1 MPDCSPESLLRKV
14 REGFQKRP
22 DKFAKLHHVLFPK
35 YPSKKIAQL
44 NDEIYKIRAF
54 YQKHSD
60 SRRSDYSKVGM
71 RPVPMH
77 ILYTGS
83 SRKTMLAALPQHMA
97 DKIIAN
103 EAEIERLEAQHKHRQ
118 DRVPNI
124 ILKLCEKK
132 KARFLAKHPEA
143 IECSFLAFNARLR
156 NTQRAAELRSALRG
170 CDASSS
176 TSDLESYISLTSS
189 IANLSDGS
197 SSNSSH
203 TGLTLSDSDIDDEP
217 PIAADEPTP
226 QVVSSITQA
235 DTSTQTDSTHFTA
248 ISATQTDPLPQDQSA
263 EQVSFLRLEVQRLRD
278 QIDELIDDAERRGQF
293 DNLNPQQSKEKKG
306 ALAKFFSMKKKK

>member
-1 MPDCSPESLLRKV
+1 
-14 REGFQKRP
+14 
-22 DKFAKLHHVLFPK
+22 
-35 YPSKKIAQL
+35 
-44 NDEIYKIRAF
+44 
-54 YQKHSD
+54 
-60 SRRSDYSKVGM
+60 
-71 RPVPMH
+71 MH

-83 SRKTMLAALPQHMA
+83 NRKTMLAALPQHMA

-143 IECSFLAFNARLR
+143 VECNFLAFNARIR

-197 SSNSSH
+197 SSNSSD
-203 TGLTLSDSDIDDEP
+203 TGLTPSNSDIDDTVDQL
-217 PIAADEPTP
+217 ASK
-226 QVVSSITQA
+226 VVPSVIQA
-235 DTSTQTDSTHFTA
+235 DNSTQTDCTHPTVT
-248 ISATQTDPLPQDQSA
+248 SATQTDPLPQDQSA
-263 EQVSFLRLEVQRLRD
+263 EQVSILRLEVQRLRD
-278 QIDELIDDAERRGQF
+278 QIDELIDDAERRGHF
-293 DNLNPQQSKEKKG
+293 DNLNPQQGKEKKG